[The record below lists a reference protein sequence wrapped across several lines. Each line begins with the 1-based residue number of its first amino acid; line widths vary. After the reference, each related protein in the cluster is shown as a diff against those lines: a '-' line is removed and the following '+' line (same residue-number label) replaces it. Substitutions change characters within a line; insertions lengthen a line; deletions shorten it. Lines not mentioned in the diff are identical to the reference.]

1 MTFPC
6 IIMISAAAGG
16 KTYDPDAAEGEII
29 HCNNRARRDV
39 VVVCGGNGRQGAGG
53 GELAPRQAWQ
63 GSAADGLSSLAL
75 L

>member
-29 HCNNRARRDV
+29 YSNNRACRDV
-39 VVVCGGNGRQGAGG
+39 VVVGGGNGRRGAGG
-53 GELAPRQAWQ
+53 GGHRC
-63 GSAADGLSSLAL
+63 
-75 L
+75 